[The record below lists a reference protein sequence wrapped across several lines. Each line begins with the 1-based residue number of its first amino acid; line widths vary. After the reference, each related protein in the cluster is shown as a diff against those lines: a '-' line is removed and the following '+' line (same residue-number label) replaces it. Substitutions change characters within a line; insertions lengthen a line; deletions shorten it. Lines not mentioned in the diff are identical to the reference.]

1 MTRPSEWEARKSRE
15 RRTLGWNLGI
25 IVGILLALP
34 LVCVIL
40 WTWTYME
47 WVRSAYCTQSLS
59 AIDKAIAI
67 YRAENDDLAP
77 PTLASLMRADLIG
90 ASTVFCAHTGARPP
104 DPESFPSSSA
114 YYDYVCDNVSDYIYV
129 PLGSV
134 KHVSVPEDLICVYE
148 LPANH
153 RYYSVNV
160 LYWNHSVRTEK
171 NLDRFMKDLQR
182 TIDYYAKL
190 IGTKR

>member
-1 MTRPSEWEARKSRE
+1 MTRPSEWQGRKSR
-15 RRTLGWNLGI
+15 RRRILGWILGI

-34 LVCVIL
+34 IAYQIL
-40 WTWTYME
+40 GGWIYWESFRGMICA
-47 WVRSAYCTQSLS
+47 RNLND
-59 AIDKAIAI
+59 IDKAIVL
-67 YRAENDDLAP
+67 YQSENDDLAP
-77 PTLASLMRADLIG
+77 PTLASLIRAEIVSPGRL
-90 ASTVFCAHTGARPP
+90 FCPATGTQLP

-114 YYDYVCDNVSDYIYV
+114 YYDYVCDVVGDYIYV

-153 RYYSVNV
+153 WHFGVNV
-160 LYWNHSVRTEK
+160 LYWNHSVRSGR
-171 NLDRFMKDLQR
+171 NLDLFMKDLQR
-182 TIDYYAKL
+182 TNDYYGKL